1 MLHLSSSW
9 TCFLSDQRPEC
20 TCCGG
25 AFVGP
30 LVIRECTP
38 CVSLSPLSSSVPL
51 SPQAPLSYQH
61 LQGKGGGRGYNTC
74 KITLMSPWR
83 RLHGVGLLWVRDTH
97 IRLVI
102 AAISTFRGGE
112 EEGKAEVRRSGTAE
126 TNSCQPVKKINACVT
141 PPQLLKITDCSKH
154 CRLQRALVRT
164 KLGSDTRLAICGREE
179 RKGHDTHCS
188 LARLTLHTSHHSP
201 FVNVMHIE
209 QA

>member
-1 MLHLSSSW
+1 MYSLCLALSSF
-9 TCFLSDQRPEC
+9 FLC
-20 TCCGG
+20 
-25 AFVGP
+25 A
-30 LVIRECTP
+30 
-38 CVSLSPLSSSVPL
+38 SLSTSAFELSAS
-51 SPQAPLSYQH
+51 AR
-61 LQGKGGGRGYNTC
+61 KGGGRGYNTC